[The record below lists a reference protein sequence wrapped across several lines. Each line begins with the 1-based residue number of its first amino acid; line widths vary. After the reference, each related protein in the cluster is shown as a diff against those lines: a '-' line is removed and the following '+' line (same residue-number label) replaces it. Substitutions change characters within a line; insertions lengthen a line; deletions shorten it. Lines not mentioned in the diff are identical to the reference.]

1 MTIILFTC
9 IFVLIIALI
18 FIIITDGRV
27 EQIWAE
33 RKRKKLAISETQKQ
47 KELDLISYPKHLQS
61 DEEIRLYIQKN
72 YRSFPN
78 REEWNVLLVDMIR
91 EMTMAGWNTEIPM
104 YVKYKYGCYETHIMV
119 DNQELRE
126 IFYSIIH
133 KYEEIFDTRNLYR

>member
-1 MTIILFTC
+1 MFILFTC

-27 EQIWAE
+27 KQIWAE
-33 RKRKKLAISETQKQ
+33 RKSKKLAVSDTQKK
-47 KELDLISYPKHLQS
+47 KELDQISYPKHLRT
-61 DEEIRLYIQKN
+61 DEEIQLYIQKN

-78 REEWNVLLVDMIR
+78 REEWGVLLIDMIR

-104 YVKYKYGCYETHIMV
+104 YVKYKYGAYQTNV
-119 DNQELRE
+119 TVGNQELSM

-133 KYEEIFDTRNLYR
+133 KYEEIFDTRNLN